1 LARTAELDFNFT
13 DAPKSF
19 FTTLTTGSPVMNTP
33 LFALVAVLSAVAGCS
48 SDSQVYREQPL
59 VAKVEMGMSKDQV
72 QQIGGKPLSISDR
85 TVEPGTC
92 FDYMLTQAGQR
103 HTFNVSFDRTGKVD
117 HKSFMTCAEWSRA
130 QQKAREPSGSMG
142 GMGGGG
148 GY

>member
-1 LARTAELDFNFT
+1 
-13 DAPKSF
+13 
-19 FTTLTTGSPVMNTP
+19 MNTP
-33 LFALVAVLSAVAGCS
+33 LLALVAVLSAVAGCS
-48 SDSQVYREQPL
+48 SETQVYREQPL

-92 FDYMLTQAGQR
+92 FDYMLTQAGQK
-103 HTFNVSFDRTGKVD
+103 HTFNVSFDGRGKVD
-117 HKSFMTCAEWSRA
+117 HKSFMTCAEWSRV